1 MATDYRFDPDQ
12 KLVVTCYWGRVQ
24 AADVATVRRARERDD
39 GLAGV
44 GAHLVVATGIEH
56 LDLSAPETREAAGYV
71 ATGTDE
77 TSRVRTAI
85 VARSDIVFGMSRM
98 FGMRVDVL
106 RDGEQVAS
114 FAPGRRPPAGCAS
127 TFGAPGRSPTR
138 CTPAPACRSASPT
151 GPPAEPARAGVARA
165 AGRSQQRAAQDD
177 ARDREVDDDAGH
189 VHERRDERRRGA
201 RGISPTRRSRNGSMD
216 PESVP
221 QVTTPITLSP
231 MVKPITR

>member
-44 GAHLVVATGIEH
+44 GAHLVIATGIEH

-106 RDGEQVAS
+106 RDGGQVRV
-114 FAPGRRPPAGCAS
+114 FR
-127 TFGAPGRSPTR
+127 TW
-138 CTPAPACRSASPT
+138 
-151 GPPAEPARAGVARA
+151 EEA
-165 AGRSQQRAAQDD
+165 AGWLGLDLRRARTLAD
-177 ARDREVDDDAGH
+177 EMHAGPGLP
-189 VHERRDERRRGA
+189 VGEPDGA
-201 RGISPTRRSRNGSMD
+201 AG
-216 PESVP
+216 
-221 QVTTPITLSP
+221 
-231 MVKPITR
+231 